1 MIDNF
6 SKFCIVNNHGI
17 EPHWAAMWFLL
28 KLSIYSSSWISRLIK
43 IAWNFIYLYS
53 CAPTCTVFL
62 MIFFISLAVLK
73 LTCSKNCWFFPVMS
87 LQSRENVLKILRFY
101 GLEIMFHIQRGHLAS
116 HHGVPCRGI
125 QMIVE
130 KEHFFSAMFTDD
142 MWNLIVIIYKGIVN
156 LPGIKM

>member
-1 MIDNF
+1 MRTNMHGVSHDIFYF
-6 SKFCIVNNHGI
+6 SSCLEINMFQKLLIF
-17 EPHWAAMWFLL
+17 PAM
-28 KLSIYSSSWISRLIK
+28 SW
-43 IAWNFIYLYS
+43 
-53 CAPTCTVFL
+53 
-62 MIFFISLAVLK
+62 
-73 LTCSKNCWFFPVMS
+73 
-87 LQSRENVLKILRFY
+87 QSRENVLKILRFY

>member
-1 MIDNF
+1 MIF
-6 SKFCIVNNHGI
+6 VK
-17 EPHWAAMWFLL
+17 A
-28 KLSIYSSSWISRLIK
+28 
-43 IAWNFIYLYS
+43 IYLFLFLDFQTNKNSLKFYLFVLMRTNMHGVSHDIFYFSS
-53 CAPTCTVFL
+53 CLEINMFQKL
-62 MIFFISLAVLK
+62 LIFSCHVLAV
-73 LTCSKNCWFFPVMS
+73 
-87 LQSRENVLKILRFY
+87 QRERPQDPTIF

-142 MWNLIVIIYKGIVN
+142 MWNLIVIIYEGIVN